1 MIGDMTRD
9 QNQHHEREYERHSLL
24 EIERARSAAERRLL
38 IARELRRLAAEALAG
53 QPSDRRSWP
62 SEARLTELQRQASV
76 LFASATDTAPA
87 FLLDTGTNQD
97 VGNDSPAEADRLTS
111 EALTTGIEI
120 LRRYL
125 GLLLALRDTP
135 AWELESARIVTR
147 ERMRLELAIEDI
159 DQRIRAGSS

>member
-1 MIGDMTRD
+1 MTRGRD
-9 QNQHHEREYERHSLL
+9 QDKHHERASERRSLL
-24 EIERARSAAERRLL
+24 EVERARSAAERRLL
-38 IARELRRLAAEALAG
+38 IARELRRLATEVLAG

-62 SEARLTELQRQASV
+62 VNQRLQEMQRQAGV
-76 LFASATDTAPA
+76 LFASATDPAPA
-87 FLLDTGTNQD
+87 FLLENAPDQD
-97 VGNDSPAEADRLTS
+97 AGSDSASGSDQLTL
-111 EALTTGIEI
+111 EALTTATDI